1 LTDNHFTVAIHLL
14 TLLAG
19 REDYASSDFL
29 AGSLNIHPVLVRKEL
44 ALLRAKGL
52 VFSKEGKAG
61 GSRLARPADG
71 ILLSEVYAAVRRG
84 SPLGNERHEPNPD
97 CPVGRQINH
106 HLDALYSEAEAALVR
121 QLGQTTLAAFH
132 AQFKPSSIL

>member
-1 LTDNHFTVAIHLL
+1 MTDSRFTISIHIL

-19 REDYASSDFL
+19 QEGFVRSDFL

-44 ALLRAKGL
+44 AQLRLNGL
-52 VFSKEGKAG
+52 VVSKEGKAG
-61 GSRLARPADG
+61 GSRLARPADA
-71 ILLSEVYAAVRRG
+71 ILLSEVYTAVRRG

-97 CPVGRQINH
+97 CPVGRQING
-106 HLDALYSEAEAALVR
+106 HLDALYREAEAALVR

-132 AQFKPSSIL
+132 AQFNS